1 MLLFD
6 DRHILGKYQ
15 IRKVMIIILFRLSTI
30 AGSKLTHNNPGIA
43 DLSDKNRP
51 QKLGEYFSELYD
63 NEWTEAVSGLTE
75 GHGEEV
81 AIHLLRDVLK
91 VKVQK
96 ESLIMLWLF
105 FSFFRFFIFII
116 FFHDF
121 KYRYFHLCF
130 IVTFFVNLT
139 QNIEKKIIYLF
150 LEL

>member
-1 MLLFD
+1 MPIDIKSHIILRILYQLLNINVKQKKSMLIFD
-6 DRHILGKYQ
+6 DRHILEKYQ
-15 IRKVMIIILFRLSTI
+15 IRKVMIIILCRLSTI

-81 AIHLLRDVLK
+81 AIQLLRDVLK

-96 ESLIMLWLF
+96 ELLIMLGFF
-105 FSFFRFFIFII
+105 FSFFQ
-116 FFHDF
+116 
-121 KYRYFHLCF
+121 
-130 IVTFFVNLT
+130 V
-139 QNIEKKIIYLF
+139 
-150 LEL
+150 